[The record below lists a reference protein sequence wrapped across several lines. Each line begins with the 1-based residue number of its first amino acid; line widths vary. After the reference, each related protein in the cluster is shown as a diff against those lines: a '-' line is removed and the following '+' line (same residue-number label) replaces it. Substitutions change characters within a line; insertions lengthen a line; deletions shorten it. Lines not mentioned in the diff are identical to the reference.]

1 MPRNRRPQDREEK
14 RAEIVDAATALFVE
28 AGFDGTPL
36 SRIAQSAG
44 VTPNTIYW
52 YFSDKDELLVAALT
66 EITATALTRFAELE
80 VTSPQE
86 RLTWVVTELER
97 YHRLVDTVHA
107 RAAVSA
113 PIDEWH
119 NGFHAL
125 ADALVAEELRHV
137 GVAEERIDARTKVV
151 VFAVEGMLT
160 HPQSAADKAAI
171 VDALFT

>member
-14 RAEIVDAATALFVE
+14 RAEIIDAATTLFVE

-113 PIDEWH
+113 PISEWH
-119 NGFHAL
+119 NGFHAM
-125 ADALVAEELRHV
+125 ADTLVAEELRHV
-137 GVAEERIDARTKVV
+137 GVAEERIAARTKVV

>member
-107 RAAVSA
+107 RAAVSG
-113 PIDEWH
+113 PINEWH
-119 NGFHAL
+119 NGFHTM

-137 GVAEERIDARTKVV
+137 GVAEERIAARTKVV